1 MALERTCSG
10 MEFGMLS
17 EPIARALDLH
27 DNGVMEQSV
36 QQRGGDDGIA
46 EHFGMPQRLTGE
58 SLGFG
63 LLTHTIPCT
72 ASAFRSVTDA
82 RVGDRG

>member
-1 MALERTCSG
+1 VVDQA
-10 MEFGMLS
+10 
-17 EPIARALDLH
+17 ID
-27 DNGVMEQSV
+27 
-36 QQRGGDDGIA
+36 GGDHHGVVA

>member
-1 MALERTCSG
+1 MTRWRPGAVDSVALAQAWSL
-10 MEFGMLS
+10 EFDPVGT
-17 EPIARALDLH
+17 LD
-27 DNGVMEQSV
+27 DVTQNGVADRV
-36 QQRGGDDGIA
+36 VA

>member
-1 MALERTCSG
+1 VNDA
-10 MEFGMLS
+10 
-17 EPIARALDLH
+17 
-27 DNGVMEQSV
+27 V
-36 QQRGGDDGIA
+36 QDRVADCVVA